1 MLELSHYQE
10 ETNEVE
16 PHELYV
22 DLQECGKLQFTLNNA
37 KSFS

>member
-16 PHELYV
+16 PYELYAE
-22 DLQECGKLQFTLNNA
+22 LQECGKPQFRLNNA

>member
-10 ETNEVE
+10 ETNEVQ

-22 DLQECGKLQFTLNNA
+22 ELQECGKSQFRLNDT